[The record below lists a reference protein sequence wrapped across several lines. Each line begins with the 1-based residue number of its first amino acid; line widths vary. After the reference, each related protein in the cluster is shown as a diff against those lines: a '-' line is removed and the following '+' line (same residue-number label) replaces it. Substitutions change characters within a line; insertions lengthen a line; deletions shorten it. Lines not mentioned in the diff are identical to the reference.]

1 MADEGTDAVE
11 YEIYPDACVVAT
23 ASSRPERLLL
33 LLEELKAAC
42 FDIVSPL
49 IKDYIWQHQPF
60 NLDVV
65 STPTSSSSSLSSSSS
80 SLPHLHGM
88 IKYGDNIDDE
98 WFLVFLL
105 HELSR
110 NLPNISIT
118 VRDGDG
124 QFLLIEA
131 AYSLPR
137 WLKPET
143 SSNRVF
149 IRQGCLHFLPPSS
162 IPVNSSSSLQKALE
176 VLARGDAV
184 TKASDRVQ
192 QAITHRIGEY
202 PERARSGIHRAR
214 CIVPLQV
221 AQILKHEP
229 QLISIAVEAFYRR
242 DIDSVKAVARMKK
255 FLSFKGGG
263 DGNRGD
269 DDDCGIIDMVEVM
282 VSFSRAMYAQL
293 VQQVFQAPRRYPM
306 PPLSSPQFKAAELG
320 MKLTCGFEMMYWERA
335 RYEPQEGMQNQN
347 APDDASLTTPVK
359 LDGVPDSD
367 PGWQVFRSS
376 LQNRGYFK
384 GLMEGSKE
392 HRQLLQ
398 AAVERYQ
405 ESRLF
410 ARVSSAMH
418 APIKCMNDIMAIPCT
433 SSDFPAILQE
443 SDDDSWLYDGD
454 TELTSALLERQ
465 KEMEAY
471 EMRRASR
478 KQSNKN
484 TTADHETSNEDSPKR
499 GLKEP
504 SFDLAGLA
512 QSMQAFVTKASS
524 YEGAEVPDGDDEVS
538 VNMSRF
544 KKELES
550 ALGSSDLFAE
560 FSHDPSAYDLD
571 ISDSDMDYG
580 TSYVDGD
587 DAFSSAYSSALEHE
601 LHQTSIAKSFI
612 TAEDALEQQPEV
624 VVQTGEISD
633 SEDIAP
639 VDVDVNLVTNLLQS
653 YMSQQGLPGPVSNLL
668 GAMGINLPDM
678 RDDKPPSRKGKE
690 KS

>member
-11 YEIYPDACVVAT
+11 YEIFPDACVVAT
-23 ASSRPERLLL
+23 ASSRSGTELLDPDLCKHPRKSKVKEESRVYGSGVKDEERLLF

-65 STPTSSSSSLSSSSS
+65 STPTSSSLSSSSS

-105 HELSR
+105 YELSR

-162 IPVNSSSSLQKALE
+162 MPVNSSSSSLQKALE

-184 TKASDRVQ
+184 TKASDGVQ
-192 QAITHRIGEY
+192 QAITHRIREY
-202 PERARSGIHRAR
+202 PERAHSGIHKAR

-269 DDDCGIIDMVEVM
+269 DDDCGIVDMVEVM

-335 RYEPQEGMQNQN
+335 GYEPQEGMQNQN
-347 APDDASLTTPVK
+347 TPDDTSLTTPVK

-405 ESRLF
+405 ESMMF

-418 APIKCMNDIMAIPCT
+418 APIKCMNDIMSIPCT

-454 TELTSALLERQ
+454 AELTSALLERQ

-484 TTADHETSNEDSPKR
+484 AAADYETSNQDSPKH

-504 SFDLAGLA
+504 SLDLAGLA
-512 QSMQAFVTKASS
+512 QSMQAFVTKSSS
-524 YEGAEVPDGDDEVS
+524 YEGAEVPDGMYFILLLCIESFDD
-538 VNMSRF
+538 
-544 KKELES
+544 
-550 ALGSSDLFAE
+550 GS
-560 FSHDPSAYDLD
+560 
-571 ISDSDMDYG
+571 
-580 TSYVDGD
+580 
-587 DAFSSAYSSALEHE
+587 
-601 LHQTSIAKSFI
+601 KS
-612 TAEDALEQQPEV
+612 P
-624 VVQTGEISD
+624 
-633 SEDIAP
+633 
-639 VDVDVNLVTNLLQS
+639 
-653 YMSQQGLPGPVSNLL
+653 
-668 GAMGINLPDM
+668 
-678 RDDKPPSRKGKE
+678 
-690 KS
+690 

>member
-23 ASSRPERLLL
+23 ASSRPGTALLDPDLGKPPRKSKVKEESRVYGSGVKDEERLLF

-60 NLDVV
+60 NLDAV
-65 STPTSSSSSLSSSSS
+65 STPNSSSSLSSSSS

-105 HELSR
+105 YELSR

-162 IPVNSSSSLQKALE
+162 MPVNSSSSLQKALE

-184 TKASDRVQ
+184 TKASDGVQ

-202 PERARSGIHRAR
+202 PERARSGIHKAR

-367 PGWQVFRSS
+367 PGWQVFQSS

-484 TTADHETSNEDSPKR
+484 AAADHETSNQDSPKR

-524 YEGAEVPDGDDEVS
+524 YEGAEVPDGMYFILLLCMMVLKVLELTLVL
-538 VNMSRF
+538 VNHR
-544 KKELES
+544 S
-550 ALGSSDLFAE
+550 A
-560 FSHDPSAYDLD
+560 
-571 ISDSDMDYG
+571 
-580 TSYVDGD
+580 
-587 DAFSSAYSSALEHE
+587 
-601 LHQTSIAKSFI
+601 
-612 TAEDALEQQPEV
+612 
-624 VVQTGEISD
+624 
-633 SEDIAP
+633 
-639 VDVDVNLVTNLLQS
+639 N
-653 YMSQQGLPGPVSNLL
+653 
-668 GAMGINLPDM
+668 
-678 RDDKPPSRKGKE
+678 R
-690 KS
+690 